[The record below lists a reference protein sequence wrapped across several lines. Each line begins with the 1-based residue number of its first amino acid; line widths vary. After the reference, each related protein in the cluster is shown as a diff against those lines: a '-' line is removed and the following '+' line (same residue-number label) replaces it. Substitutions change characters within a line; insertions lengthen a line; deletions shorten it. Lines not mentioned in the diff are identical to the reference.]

1 MKKLTTSGSVWATL
15 GSVACGPV
23 MYSVGVAGAV
33 QAVEEA
39 RQAGAPTTAAYEYYY
54 ALEHLTKAREF
65 ANEAEYQ
72 TANDMATVAE
82 EYGNRARDIARR
94 RARERGR

>member
-1 MKKLTTSGSVWATL
+1 MCAVCL
-15 GSVACGPV
+15 GGCGPIL
-23 MYSVGVAGAV
+23 YSVNVAGAA

-39 RQAGAPTTAAYEYYY
+39 RQAGAADTAAYEYFY
-54 ALEHLTKAREF
+54 AVEHLTKAREF

-72 TANDMATVAE
+72 NASDMADVAE

-94 RARERGR
+94 RGHESGR